1 MSKEV
6 SWQSAF
12 WGLVTIALNTMVQPS
27 GEVLGLPSRS
37 GFVLRS
43 SPLVCVLDT
52 IHTITVFIKHVSLL
66 KFPRAAAR
74 KVLRDRFPD
83 DGSPTDSLTQFRD
96 NTVVRLLAFVLSTST
111 GVVKIYGMHNVPW
124 TKIWASMLWSDFL
137 MLELL
142 LFIAGKDRSNSPAAP
157 KGSTDLYD
165 LEPGPFTFIS
175 TTWSLICTIFSV
187 ILLFSAVLAF
197 GSSQNRHHRISTI
210 LELIVLPHSLIPLFR
225 YRPPEQLLILE
236 AALVCLMLGVS
247 LYGYSILY
255 DPAGTI
261 KPAWTELLG

>member
-27 GEVLGLPSRS
+27 GEVLGFPSRS

-43 SPLVCVLDT
+43 SPIVCALDT
-52 IHTITVFIKHVSLL
+52 IYTITVFIKHVSVL
-66 KFPRAAAR
+66 KSPRQAAR
-74 KVLRDRFPD
+74 RVLHDRFSDSGPH
-83 DGSPTDSLTQFRD
+83 TDSLTRFRH
-96 NTVVRLLAFVLSTST
+96 NTVVRLLVFVLSTLT

-124 TKIWASMLWSDFL
+124 TKIWASMLWSSFVI
-137 MLELL
+137 LELL
-142 LFIAGKDRSNSPAAP
+142 LFIAGKDRSKRSAAP
-157 KGSTDLYD
+157 KGPRYLYD
-165 LEPGPFTFIS
+165 FEPGPFTFIS
-175 TTWSLICTIFSV
+175 TAWSLICTNFSV

-197 GSSQNRHHRISTI
+197 GSSENRHHRVSTI

-225 YRPPEQLLILE
+225 YRPPQQLLILE

-247 LYGYSILY
+247 LYGYSKLY

-261 KPAWTELLG
+261 KPAWTEQLG